1 LGNGI
6 KARFQ
11 AGLQIVTIFATG
23 MRTKIYRAHS
33 VELDSE
39 EIRSG
44 EWFARA
50 TIVIEENR
58 KTKRIPIFGRRRAT
72 FETQRQA
79 DTYALELAKMWIDGR
94 TWGTNGHG

>member
-1 LGNGI
+1 
-6 KARFQ
+6 
-11 AGLQIVTIFATG
+11 
-23 MRTKIYRAHS
+23 MRTKTYRGHS

-50 TIVIEENR
+50 TIVVEENKR
-58 KTKRIPIFGRRRAT
+58 TKKIPIFGRRRAT

-79 DTYALELAKMWIDGR
+79 DAYALELAKMWIDGR

>member
-1 LGNGI
+1 
-6 KARFQ
+6 
-11 AGLQIVTIFATG
+11 
-23 MRTKIYRAHS
+23 MRTKTYRGHS

-39 EIRSG
+39 EVRSG

-50 TIVIEENR
+50 TIVIEENKR
-58 KTKRIPIFGRRRAT
+58 TKTIPIFGRRRAT

-79 DTYALELAKMWIDGR
+79 DAYALELAKLWIDGR